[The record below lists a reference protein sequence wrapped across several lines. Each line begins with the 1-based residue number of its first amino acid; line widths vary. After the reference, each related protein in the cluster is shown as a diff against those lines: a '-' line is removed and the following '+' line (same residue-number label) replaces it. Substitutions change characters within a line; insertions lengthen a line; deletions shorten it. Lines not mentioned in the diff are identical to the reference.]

1 MPVSRVTDAV
11 IENSKF
17 ESGMKMRTVNKTVGA
32 NITLLATEP
41 TVQVLTITGAHRD
54 VTLPAFSAANE
65 GLTFI
70 ICNIAAS
77 ALNAVVKS
85 GAGTILTVGQGK
97 TGMFVCDGGEWRGM
111 LGA

>member
-11 IENSKF
+11 IEGAKVK
-17 ESGMKMRTVNKTVGA
+17 SGFKLLTVNKTVGA
-32 NITLLATEP
+32 NITLLANEP
-41 TVQVLTITGAHRD
+41 PVQVLTITGAHRD

-70 ICNIAAS
+70 VCNIAAS

-85 GAGTILTVGQGK
+85 ASNTILTVGQGK
-97 TGMFVCDGGEWRGM
+97 TGIFVCDGGEWRGL

>member
-1 MPVSRVTDAV
+1 MPVSRITDAV

-17 ESGMKMRTVNKTVGA
+17 ENGMKMRTVNKTVGA
-32 NITLLATEP
+32 NITLLATDP

-85 GAGTILTVGQGK
+85 ASNTILTVGQGK
-97 TGMFVCDGGEWRGM
+97 TGIFVCDGTEWRGM